1 MNKKTMNRKKLIL
14 GVFALLALFVVAPA
28 AAAEEGGSEG
38 GLIGLGAASALGIAI
53 AAVGGAAGQSKAA
66 AAAVSAI
73 ARNPGA
79 GGDIRLALIL
89 GLAFIESLVIYALLI
104 AMRGVAFF

>member
-1 MNKKTMNRKKLIL
+1 MNKKLAL
-14 GVFALLALFVVAPA
+14 GLFALLALLLVAPA
-28 AAAEEGGSEG
+28 AAQEEAGDG
-38 GLIGLGAASALGIAI
+38 GLLNADAARALGIAI

-79 GGDIRLALIL
+79 AGDIRFALIL
-89 GLAFIESLVIYALLI
+89 GLALIESLVIYALLI
-104 AMRGVAFF
+104 ALGIF

>member
-1 MNKKTMNRKKLIL
+1 MKKKTLIL
-14 GVFALLALFVVAPA
+14 GLFALVALLFAAPA
-28 AAAEEGGSEG
+28 AAAEAEGEDG
-38 GLIGLGAASALGIAI
+38 GLLSLGAASALGIAI